1 MKVLGCDASHLSSQH
16 KSCKGIPRKQR
27 IADKWGKGELM
38 HTSAA
43 VVACG
48 QALNGRA
55 VLKSHRLRVRWLS
68 LMAMW
73 TTLNAGKLGL
83 CELPALGSSRAC

>member
-16 KSCKGIPRKQR
+16 KSCKGIPGKQR

-43 VVACG
+43 VVAYG
-48 QALNGRA
+48 QALNGSA
-55 VLKSHRLRVRWLS
+55 VLKSHRLLCQVDITDDNVDDTKCWE
-68 LMAMW
+68 
-73 TTLNAGKLGL
+73 AG
-83 CELPALGSSRAC
+83 AL